1 MYMKQLVSC
10 GDEDGMDDNIGVIRW
25 DKNNIGVI
33 RWDDL
38 SVMVMMMIKW
48 TIILG

>member
-25 DKNNIGVI
+25 DNIGVI
-33 RWDDL
+33 I
-38 SVMVMMMIKW
+38 M
-48 TIILG
+48 G